1 MILPNAMLRMLLCG
15 LILSGC
21 QTAPSVY
28 KLAEKTSA
36 NAGVFQQHLGDLADQ
51 SKTLASR
58 RADHVAS
65 MDAFNADLD
74 SYLKRELYMIE
85 KSSKASEWSRTDALI
100 KELTALRDE
109 LVEIQTIAKT
119 SRQERRSNVLALYAD
134 LNTFQAAMRDTA
146 SALNAL
152 AKEESA
158 TERAAFLG
166 TFLSDLRNNIRDAL
180 ASDDAASQKAKALV
194 DQFKE
199 GLTREEQGE
208 TDGN

>member
-1 MILPNAMLRMLLCG
+1 LWCDPEW
-15 LILSGC
+15 LSDC
-21 QTAPSVY
+21 
-28 KLAEKTSA
+28 A
-36 NAGVFQQHLGDLADQ
+36 NAGVFQQHLADLADQ

-58 RADHVAS
+58 RADHIAS
-65 MDAFNADLD
+65 MDAFNAEQD
-74 SYLKRELYMIE
+74 SYLRRELYMLE

-100 KELTALRDE
+100 KELAALRDE

-119 SRQERRSNVLALYAD
+119 SRQERRSSVLALYAD

-146 SALNAL
+146 SALSAL
-152 AKEESA
+152 AKAESA

-166 TFLSDLRNNIRDAL
+166 AFLSDLRNNIRDAL

-194 DQFKE
+194 DQLKE
-199 GLTREEQGE
+199 GLTRKEQRE